1 MAKWEGSQLNRAK
14 EILAWELTKMVHG
27 EAEAEKAI
35 KDQFDHSQK
44 VLYLRQDYYN
54 KYSKFMSGKDAKS
67 MEEEITG
74 LFHDNRL
81 IRSENEKNRKDIID
95 INKRMER
102 TFQKIGLEKY
112 DAFNQSGG
120 KLSFS
125 LCLLDENDNGFLLNS
140 VHGTDGINYSYSKEI
155 NAGIADVELSAE
167 EKKALDMALASINR

>member
-1 MAKWEGSQLNRAK
+1 MNSG
-14 EILAWELTKMVHG
+14 ILSAIGLGNLDPAIIFIVFLVLIIILFILLIINGNKYRKL
-27 EAEAEKAI
+27 EK
-35 KDQFDHSQK
+35 
-44 VLYLRQDYYN
+44 
-54 KYSKFMSGKDAKS
+54 KYSKFMLGKDAKS

-155 NAGIADVELSAE
+155 NAGISDVELSAE
-167 EKKALDMALASINR
+167 EKKALDMALASVNR

>member
-1 MAKWEGSQLNRAK
+1 MNSGILNAIGIGNLDPAIIFI
-14 EILAWELTKMVHG
+14 ILIVLIIALFVLFIINANKLKKLEKKYNKFMQG
-27 EAEAEKAI
+27 KEAE
-35 KDQFDHSQK
+35 S
-44 VLYLRQDYYN
+44 L
-54 KYSKFMSGKDAKS
+54 
-67 MEEEITG
+67 EEEIVG

-95 INKRMER
+95 INRRMAR

-140 VHGTDGINYSYSKEI
+140 VHGTDGINYAYSKEI
-155 NAGIADVELSAE
+155 NAGVADVELSNE
-167 EKKALDMALASINR
+167 EKKALEQALDSVNR